1 MGYCSFIVH
10 SNSPFSASENLYFHE
25 FINSICPSYMPP
37 SHYVLSHTIMAS
49 EKAQVHLKDL
59 DHIQEWMSLT
69 LLFDGWEDTLRW
81 SIYGTVGAGVG
92 KYPIV
97 MSLDDMTG
105 KRGMA
110 ENYLAT
116 IKGAMRGMGIEK
128 GIQVLALMMD
138 NPMVMQSFWRMFQ
151 NEFEWVLV

>member
-1 MGYCSFIVH
+1 
-10 SNSPFSASENLYFHE
+10 
-25 FINSICPSYMPP
+25 
-37 SHYVLSHTIMAS
+37 MAS
-49 EKAQVHLKDL
+49 EKARVHLEDL
-59 DHIQEWMSLT
+59 DRIQEWMSLT
-69 LLFDGWEDTLRW
+69 LLFDGWEDALRR

-105 KRGMA
+105 KRGTA

-128 GIQVLALMMD
+128 GIQVLALTTD
-138 NPMVMQSFWRMFQ
+138 NPTVMQSFRRMFQ